1 MPMFWFERRL
11 NPGFYDYC
19 QAVFEQISFKPI
31 VTPEPPDHHI
41 LLGLIAEGNGFALIP
56 MSLQNVKRQG
66 VVFRALEDEF
76 KTLSMGIAVYSERN
90 PSPALR
96 PFLEMLREGQAT

>member
-1 MPMFWFERRL
+1 MCIR
-11 NPGFYDYC
+11 D
-19 QAVFEQISFKPI
+19 S
-31 VTPEPPDHHI
+31 I

-76 KTLSMGIAVYSERN
+76 KTLSMGIAYSERN